1 MIWRPVQYTS
11 FIRALDLSSWRMILC
26 FPALPAF
33 FSRSH
38 TCTHEMRKLFELSY
52 CSFCR
57 RRPLLAFIIRLR
69 VVGGFLSFLLSWL
82 YTSPGFACLCLAL
95 FVCVFSESAREWIKI
110 ASLLKSSEREWE
122 NITWLRCW
130 RVRTACRCS
139 NTHREP
145 RAPPMLGT
153 GRAVPP

>member
-95 FVCVFSESAREWIKI
+95 FVCVCVHALRVCICVCIRRLVYTLLSISEEPLEFFSHFFK
-110 ASLLKSSEREWE
+110 LQKQPGLF
-122 NITWLRCW
+122 C
-130 RVRTACRCS
+130 
-139 NTHREP
+139 
-145 RAPPMLGT
+145 LGFKT
-153 GRAVPP
+153 FLV